1 MTTIAGN
8 GTQGDTGD
16 TGAAADATVS
26 TLGIAVDASGNLYLA
41 EEGNRVRKTTASTGI
56 ITTIA
61 GTGTAGDTGDGSSA
75 LSADVSPWGIS
86 VDTAGNVYISDI
98 HDNVVREITAA
109 GNIRT
114 IAGVATAGFAGDDG
128 PATSAKI
135 DYPEGVS
142 VNASGDIY
150 IADTSNNRIR
160 ATGPPR
166 SSLRSS
172 RGPRRRRS
180 CSEQL

>member
-1 MTTIAGN
+1 MTTRAGN
-8 GTQGDTGD
+8 RTQGDTGD

-26 TLGIAVDASGNLYLA
+26 TIGIAVDASGNLYLA

-56 ITTIA
+56 TTTIA

-86 VDTAGNVYISDI
+86 VDTAGNVNISDI

-114 IAGVATAGFAGDDG
+114 IAGGCHSWVC
-128 PATSAKI
+128 
-135 DYPEGVS
+135 
-142 VNASGDIY
+142 
-150 IADTSNNRIR
+150 
-160 ATGPPR
+160 
-166 SSLRSS
+166 
-172 RGPRRRRS
+172 RR
-180 CSEQL
+180 